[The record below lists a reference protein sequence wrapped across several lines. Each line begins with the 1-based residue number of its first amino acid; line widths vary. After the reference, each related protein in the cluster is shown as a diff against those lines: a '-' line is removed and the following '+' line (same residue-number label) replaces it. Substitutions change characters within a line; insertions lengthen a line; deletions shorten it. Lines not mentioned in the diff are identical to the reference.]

1 MDIFQLARECTSNV
15 KEHSNEDFFLVSHM
29 DADGISSCSIMSTAL
44 ERAGIEHRFRCVKI
58 NEISGLEPCEN
69 MIFCDLGSGQ
79 QDTLQKCFPDSNITI
94 IDHHQFVESSY
105 KCHFNPFLAGVD
117 GGKEISGSGMS
128 YFFAKAMDPS
138 NSDLAPLA
146 IVGAVGDM
154 QNIWGSLEG
163 MNTRIVADGIENG
176 TVSASPDLRLY
187 GRFTRPL
194 YKSLQYFSDPPVPGV
209 SGNESNCIALLS
221 SLDIPL
227 KEDQWRTP
235 SDLTLDE
242 KQKLGT
248 ELIRRIMSKL
258 PSEFISLAPKLVFG
272 ESYTFEGEDRYSPLR
287 DASEFSTCLNA
298 AGRNGAPEIG
308 VEVAKGNRG
317 VYYDKLMSLL
327 KTHRRKLA
335 RSIGL
340 VESRGIER
348 LDNLQYF
355 DGTGISDTLV
365 GTVAGLLLGSDGTDP
380 FIPLIGYTP
389 SDDRNMKISLRC
401 SKLLIGKKVNM
412 GSILRDTSRQYG
424 GEGGGHAFAC
434 GAYIPHENITH
445 FLDDVSKKIGEAVC

>member
-1 MDIFQLARECTSNV
+1 MDIHGLASKCISNV
-15 KEHSNEDFFLVSHM
+15 LDHSNDDFFLISHM
-29 DADGISSCSIMSTAL
+29 DADGISSCAIMSTAL
-44 ERAGIEHRFRCVKI
+44 DRAGIEHTYKCVKI
-58 NEISGLEPCEN
+58 NELAELEPCEN

-79 QDTLQKCFPDSNITI
+79 QETLERCFPDSNITI
-94 IDHHQFVESSY
+94 IDHHQFESSRFE
-105 KCHFNPFLAGVD
+105 CHFNPFLAGID

-128 YFFAKAMDPS
+128 YLFAKAMDSS
-138 NSDLAPLA
+138 NGDLAPIA

-163 MNTRIVADGIENG
+163 MNTTIVADGIENG
-176 TVSASPDLRLY
+176 TITASPDLRLY
-187 GRFTRPL
+187 GRFTRPI

-221 SLDIPL
+221 SLGIPI
-227 KEDQWRTP
+227 KEDDWRTP
-235 SDLTLDE
+235 SDLTLEE
-242 KQKLGT
+242 KQTLGT
-248 ELIRRIMSKL
+248 ELIRRIMSEL
-258 PSEFISLAPKLVFG
+258 PSEFIQLAPKLVFG
-272 ESYTFEGEDRYSPLR
+272 ESYTFEREDRYSPLR

-298 AGRNGAPEIG
+298 AGRNGAPDIG

-317 VYYDKLMSLL
+317 LYLDKLMSLL

-335 RSIGL
+335 RGVGL

-365 GTVAGLLLGSDGTDP
+365 GTVTGLLLGSEGTDP
-380 FIPLIGYTP
+380 FMPLIGYTP
-389 SDDRNMKISLRC
+389 VDDRNIKISLRC
-401 SKLLIGKKVNM
+401 SKLLIGRNVNM
-412 GSILRDTSRQYG
+412 GKILRETSKSYG

-434 GAYIPHENITH
+434 GAYVPHENIIP
-445 FLDDVSKKIGEAVC
+445 FLDDVSRTIGEAVC